1 MKPLALI
8 LGASSG
14 MGFASAEKLAGAGFD
29 LILLYR
35 SRRAEARAAE
45 EAYSTWRENGS
56 RIWAYNQDAT
66 DEAVLKEVLAEA
78 QANELRVNLLLHSI
92 AKGNLKAVASPPGR
106 ENNAQR
112 LLNAADFELTLK
124 AMAISYHDWASAL
137 FHNQLLAPKASFLA
151 LTSEGARRAWPQY
164 GAVSAAKA
172 ALEAINRQL
181 ALELGAH
188 GHRANILQPGVT
200 DTPALRLIPGSDALI
215 DQAKKR
221 NPYQELTTPQKVADV
236 VYLLSRP
243 ESEWI
248 NGAVIPVDGGESVV

>member
-14 MGFASAEKLAGAGFD
+14 MGFASAEKLAGEGFD

-35 SRRAEARAAE
+35 SRKAEARTAE
-45 EAYSTWRENGS
+45 QAFATWRENGT
-56 RIWAYNQDAT
+56 RIWAYNQDAL
-66 DEAVLKEVLAEA
+66 DESVMRMVLQEA
-78 QANELRVNLLLHSI
+78 QENGLQVKLVLHSI
-92 AKGNLKAVASPPGR
+92 AKGNLKPVASKPGE
-106 ENNAQR
+106 ENSKER
-112 LLNAADFELTLK
+112 FLEKSDFELTLN
-124 AMAISYHDWASAL
+124 AMAVSYYTWVSAL
-137 FHNQLLAPKASFLA
+137 FQKSLLAPKASFIA
-151 LTSEGARRAWPQY
+151 LTSEGARKAWWHY

-181 ALELGAH
+181 ALELGAY

-200 DTPALRLIPGSDALI
+200 DTPALRLIPGSDKLI
-215 DQAKKR
+215 EMGKNR
-221 NPYQELTTPQKVADV
+221 NPYHELTTPQKVADV

-248 NGAVIPVDGGESVV
+248 NGAIIPVDGGESIV